1 MLTLFR
7 HTNIAQMK
15 WNSKNN
21 YPDDFKKTKAL
32 RLLFFKGVNRIVCN
46 NYSKWPSSYSPNCQ
60 IFISF
65 CLIFLIASTSN
76 LLNAVISLD
85 ANKALIF
92 AKTYH
97 NITLGYIPLKF
108 FIPISRTSNFSW
120 KSKVFFQRMES
131 LTMPSRIMSIKGR
144 RYAKLLS

>member
-1 MLTLFR
+1 MLILFR

-21 YPDDFKKTKAL
+21 YPDDFKGQKPWGC
-32 RLLFFKGVNRIVCN
+32 FFKGVNRIVCN

-65 CLIFLIASTSN
+65 CLILLITSTSN

-97 NITLGYIPLKF
+97 DITLGYILPKF
-108 FIPISRTSNFSW
+108 FIPVSRTSNFCW
-120 KSKVFFQRMES
+120 KSEVLFQHMDS
-131 LTMPSRIMSIKGR
+131 LSMPSRIMSIKGR